1 MKIDMR
7 TKRTKKALKHAM
19 YKLLLEKSYE
29 KISVTD
35 LCELAEVNRVT
46 FYTHYSD
53 KSELLNELLEEMS
66 KSIEEESNKYLKT
79 HQSEDPIRD
88 YALMATNSIYHVC
101 VKNKDVISSFNKQQ
115 SVLLLGIMD
124 QIMIKRGLE
133 TLEKL
138 KDEIHL
144 NFPPDFIIKFLL
156 GGVSKVTYE
165 WALKENNLSENEFF
179 DHIYKLIYEVLK
191 SQILF
196 TI

>member
-35 LCELAEVNRVT
+35 LCEIAEVNRVT
-46 FYTHYSD
+46 FYTHYND
-53 KSELLNELLEEMS
+53 KSELLNELLEEIS

-79 HQSEDPIRD
+79 HQSEDPLRN
-88 YALMATNSIYHVC
+88 YALMATNSIYQIC
-101 VKNKDVISSFNKQQ
+101 VKNIDVISSLNKQQ

-165 WALKENNLSENEFF
+165 WALKENNLSEKEFF
-179 DHIYKLIYEVLK
+179 DHIYKLIYELLK

>member
-53 KSELLNELLEEMS
+53 KSELLNELLEEIS

-88 YALMATNSIYHVC
+88 YALMATNSIYQIC
-101 VKNKDVISSFNKQQ
+101 VKNIDVISSLNKQQ

-165 WALKENNLSENEFF
+165 WALKENNLSEKEFF
-179 DHIYKLIYEVLK
+179 DHIYKLIYELLK

>member
-53 KSELLNELLEEMS
+53 KSELLNELLEEIS

-88 YALMATNSIYHVC
+88 YALMVTNSIYHVC
-101 VKNKDVISSFNKQQ
+101 VKNKDVISSLNKQQ
-115 SVLLLGIMD
+115 SVLLLGIID

-165 WALKENNLSENEFF
+165 WSLKENNLCEKEFF
-179 DHIYKLIYEVLK
+179 DHIYKLIYELLK